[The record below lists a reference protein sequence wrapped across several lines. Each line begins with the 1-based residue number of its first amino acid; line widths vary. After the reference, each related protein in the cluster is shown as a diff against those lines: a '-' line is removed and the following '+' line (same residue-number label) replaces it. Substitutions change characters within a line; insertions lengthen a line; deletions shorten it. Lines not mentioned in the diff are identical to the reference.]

1 MADIFEKWDNTF
13 DTEGLQKDIAE
24 ASQNTGGDYKEVP
37 HGKYE
42 VAVEQMELKA
52 SKKGDPMVSIWF
64 RIVDGSY
71 KNSIIFF
78 NQVVTQGFQIHIVN
92 ELLRKMTVEMEDAP
106 VVEFKTYK
114 QYGNLIM
121 DIHEA
126 IDGNFE
132 FALDYKEGKKG
143 FNTYETTIQFSF
155 FNLLKQADTNCES
168 GSFNS
173 STLHNLFNS

>member
-1 MADIFEKWDNTF
+1 MSTIFEKWDKSI
-13 DTEGLQKDIAE
+13 DTEGLQKDIEE
-24 ASQNTGGDYKEVP
+24 AAKNTGGNYKEVP

-64 RIVDGSY
+64 RIVDGAFD
-71 KNSIIFF
+71 NSIIFY
-78 NQVVTQGFQIHIVN
+78 NQVIKEGYQIHFVN
-92 ELLRKMTVEMEDAP
+92 ELLRKMVSEMEDAP

-143 FNTYETTIQFSF
+143 FSTYEIKEVYV
-155 FNLLKQADTNCES
+155 LD
-168 GSFNS
+168 
-173 STLHNLFNS
+173 